1 MSVCRI
7 PTPGLRHLKVMQKSR
22 HAARELA
29 LNILYQVDVAGIP
42 LDEAIKTAEEN
53 VAAESVVFEFA
64 ETLVRGTLDNLRDID
79 KNMERL
85 SIDWPPAR
93 QPAVDRN
100 IIRLAIFEIS
110 SVDSTPPVVAVNEA
124 VELAK
129 KYSTADSGKFVNGLL
144 AAYLRELQL
153 EPEQLRGETK

>member
-1 MSVCRI
+1 
-7 PTPGLRHLKVMQKSR
+7 MQKSR

-42 LDEAIKTAEEN
+42 LDEAIQTVEEN
-53 VAAESVVFEFA
+53 VAAEPAVFEFA
-64 ETLVRGTLDNLRDID
+64 EVLARGTLSNLDDID
-79 KNMERL
+79 RNMERL
-85 SIDWPPAR
+85 SVGWTPAR

-100 IIRLAIFEIS
+100 ILRLAIFEIS
-110 SVDSTPPVVAVNEA
+110 HVEVTPPIVAVNEA

-144 AAYLRELQL
+144 AAYLRELDM